1 MRRKNRCYTRRY
13 WRNRGQQH
21 GPSRSVVRL
30 SSSLLPSS
38 VLRLSSSLPPS
49 LLRLLSSLPPSL
61 LRSQELVGQLLTPNF
76 EAASTGGFL
85 FCGDGVA
92 TVDYIVLAVLI
103 AGLVVAV
110 VITVR
115 SNK

>member
-1 MRRKNRCYTRRY
+1 MRTLGKIAATL
-13 WRNRGQQH
+13 GVI
-21 GPSRSVVRL
+21 GAIAVGSVV
-30 SSSLLPSS
+30 PAA
-38 VLRLSSSLPPS
+38 
-49 LLRLLSSLPPSL
+49 RLLSSLPPSL
-61 LRSQELVGQLLTPNF
+61 VERLLTPNF

-92 TVDYIVLAVLI
+92 TLDYIVFAVLS

-115 SNK
+115 SHK

>member
-1 MRRKNRCYTRRY
+1 
-13 WRNRGQQH
+13 
-21 GPSRSVVRL
+21 
-30 SSSLLPSS
+30 
-38 VLRLSSSLPPS
+38 
-49 LLRLLSSLPPSL
+49 
-61 LRSQELVGQLLTPNF
+61 VGRLLTPNF

>member
-1 MRRKNRCYTRRY
+1 MVPAAAWYGYGYGYHRY
-13 WRNRGQQH
+13 YGYHHRYHHRYYAYYPRYH
-21 GPSRSVVRL
+21 HRYYAHRSWWGR
-30 SSSLLPSS
+30 
-38 VLRLSSSLPPS
+38 
-49 LLRLLSSLPPSL
+49 
-61 LRSQELVGQLLTPNF
+61 LLTPNF

-85 FCGDGVA
+85 FCGGGVA
-92 TVDYIVLAVLI
+92 TLDYIVLAVLI

>member
-1 MRRKNRCYTRRY
+1 V
-13 WRNRGQQH
+13 G
-21 GPSRSVVRL
+21 
-30 SSSLLPSS
+30 
-38 VLRLSSSLPPS
+38 
-49 LLRLLSSLPPSL
+49 RLL
-61 LRSQELVGQLLTPNF
+61 TANF

-92 TVDYIVLAVLI
+92 ILDHIVFAVLI
-103 AGLVVAV
+103 AGLVFAV

>member
-13 WRNRGQQH
+13 WRNRRRQR
-21 GPSRSVVRL
+21 GPSRSLVRVRL
-30 SSSLLPSS
+30 RLPSS
-38 VLRLSSSLPPS
+38 LLRLSSSLPPS

-85 FCGDGVA
+85 FCGDGP
-92 TVDYIVLAVLI
+92 
-103 AGLVVAV
+103 
-110 VITVR
+110 
-115 SNK
+115 